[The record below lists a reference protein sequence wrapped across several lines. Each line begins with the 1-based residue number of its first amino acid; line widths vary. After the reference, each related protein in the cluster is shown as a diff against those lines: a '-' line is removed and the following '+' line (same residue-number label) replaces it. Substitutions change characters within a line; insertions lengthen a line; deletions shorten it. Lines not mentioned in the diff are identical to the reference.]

1 MNLSMLMAL
10 FSFLVLIVLLMTS
23 KDLKNS
29 VLAIIWTSILML
41 HILRLV
47 EAL

>member
-1 MNLSMLMAL
+1 MSLSIMMAV
-10 FSFLVLIVLLMTS
+10 FSLLVLIVLLMTS

-29 VLAIIWTSILML
+29 VLAIIWTSILIL

-47 EAL
+47 GAL